1 MSKYTAHL
9 MGVPKS
15 GGYAPN
21 PVRGCGKKHPGGFY
35 LESETSEGGLLSRL
49 TWLLGTHV
57 DDVGFDI
64 NFGNIYTE
72 HPNLGIAIIN
82 PAATIVKGKVVNRSD
97 KKMILTPKENDF
109 YIELVDKI
117 GKLALLDRVGSMY
130 YTPWSFAQELWDYGP
145 SRKVSRQAMEIVAPF
160 LPVPIVFCHGQMP
173 VYSRTSSLNALD
185 AAETMLGHSIEGD
198 YRYSPTWTDPLWGT
212 SFSHEHNG
220 DDHYLL
226 PILCAMDRIGVVQ
239 DGSKE
244 RLASIAMSLTPA
256 SKAETV
262 FVSSWVTR
270 GTYVLKDEN
279 DPGVSIENVQNIL
292 LDKQEVGVL

>member
-1 MSKYTAHL
+1 
-9 MGVPKS
+9 MGVPKTK
-15 GGYAPN
+15 GYTPN

-57 DDVGFDI
+57 DDREFDI
-64 NFGNIYTE
+64 HFGNIYTD
-72 HPNLGIAIIN
+72 HPNLGMSIIN
-82 PAATIVKGKVVNRSD
+82 PAATIAKGKIVNKRD
-97 KKMILTPKENDF
+97 KKIILSPIENDF
-109 YIELVDKI
+109 YIDLIDQI

-145 SRKVSRQAMEIVAPF
+145 SRKVSKQAMEIVAPF

-173 VYSRTSSLNALD
+173 IYGRNSSLNALD
-185 AAETMLGHSIEGD
+185 TAETALGYNNKGE

-212 SFSHEHNG
+212 SETHEHSG

-226 PILCAMDRIGVVQ
+226 PILRAMDQIGKVQ
-239 DGSKE
+239 DSNKE

-262 FVSSWVTR
+262 FVSSWITR
-270 GTYVLKDEN
+270 GTYVRKDEN

-292 LDKQEVGVL
+292 LEQEKVGVL